1 MRSRHVCV
9 AGAVVL
15 VILGLTPKLG
25 ALVEAVPVFVL
36 GGAGVIMFGMIA
48 ATGIR
53 TLARVDY
60 ATNRHNLFIVAV
72 AIGFGM
78 IPLVTDRFFQAL
90 PASLAP
96 LLGSGI
102 LLAAVAAVLLNIFF
116 NGTASGDEN
125 SRL

>member
-1 MRSRHVCV
+1 
-9 AGAVVL
+9 VL
-15 VILGLTPKLG
+15 VILGLIPKLG

-36 GGAGVIMFGMIA
+36 GGAGVVMFGMIA

-60 ATNRHNLFIVAV
+60 ATASHNLFIVAI
-72 AIGFGM
+72 AIGVGM
-78 IPLVTDRFFQAL
+78 ILLVADHFFQAL
-90 PASLAP
+90 PASLAL

-102 LLAAVAAVLLNIFF
+102 LLAAVAAVLLNLFF
-116 NGTASGDEN
+116 NGTASDED